1 MERHRGAE
9 RFVNTDRKNEN
20 RYVRAL
26 TEKGKRRRRNEKI
39 ADIMESFVERGGDD
53 PG

>member
-20 RYVRAL
+20 RYLKAL
-26 TEKGKRRRRNEKI
+26 TEKGKRRKKKKKI
-39 ADIMESFVERGGDD
+39 ADIMENLVERGGDD